1 MDDNRRPGP
10 ALALGTALALVLVE
24 GVHVLTSMFQ
34 GMALPSHDQ
43 SSVRLDLWER
53 LGSGFSRFDQKEG
66 LLLLFVIGLVAAACV
81 VEGQRSDQP
90 RPIAE
95 AILALSGVLAAVI
108 CIGTLLGLRSDL
120 HLINAKVTSV
130 QKWVLVT
137 YVVASFGPAAIALVT
152 SIVARRLLPGPRH
165 RIRLTVQ

>member
-1 MDDNRRPGP
+1 MDGKPRPGP
-10 ALALGTALALVLVE
+10 GLALATALALVLVE
-24 GVHVLTSMFQ
+24 GLHVLTSMFQ
-34 GMALPSHDQ
+34 GLALPSHDQ
-43 SSVRLDLWER
+43 SNVKLDIWER

-66 LLLLFVIGLVAAACV
+66 LLLLFVVGLVAGACI

-95 AILALSGVLAAVI
+95 AILALAGVLAAVI

-120 HLINAKVTSV
+120 HLINAKITSV

-152 SIVARRLLPGPRH
+152 SVVARRLLPGPRH